1 MIVQEK
7 DALLHAIHSHFIV
20 SVTDGAGRIIDVNE
34 RFCGISGYTRAEL
47 LGQSHRL
54 VASGVHEPAF
64 WAGLWRAMGRGESW
78 HGEICN
84 RAKDGSVHW
93 LETVIAPFI
102 GGDGRVEKCVS
113 IRTDITA
120 AKRGVTAVNSAT
132 QANAAKSVFLA
143 NMSHEIRT
151 PLNIVIGLA
160 YLLRQTRMSG
170 EQAGFVAQINEAS
183 KLLLTVIT
191 DVLDLSKIE
200 AGELLIACAAFS
212 PAQLLESLRSLF
224 SAQAEARGISLE
236 FDLPAD
242 LPAALLGDATRLN
255 QILANLISNAI
266 KFTERGGVRVIVR
279 PIGASATGVTL
290 RFTVEDT
297 GIGIEPAALARLFT
311 PFVQVDESITRR
323 YGGTGLGLTI
333 VHRLTQLLGG
343 EVAVSS
349 TPGVG
354 SEFRVEL
361 EFAYAAPELL
371 IAAVP
376 APPARRGPGLA
387 GVRLL
392 VVDDND
398 VNLQVTRLILE
409 QNGAEVQLACNGQ
422 QAVDLIGAGP
432 GDFDVV
438 LMDVQMPVLDG
449 YEATRRVRTD
459 LGLAQLP
466 IIALTAGALSSERVR
481 AAAVGMNDFI
491 IKPFDAVTLVNI
503 VRRYAER
510 GRAAVEA
517 LAPVPA
523 PAASGSQQAPA
534 APTAP
539 VAPAAQ
545 AWPDIEDIDGAE
557 ARSRWCEDL
566 NLFRPMLEHFLGEF
580 ADIAA
585 TASCHSPD
593 GMAAL
598 AARLHKLKG
607 GACMLGA
614 KAVEQMA
621 AETEAACRANDAP
634 LAGQL
639 ATRLAARLERL
650 RASVAAA
657 FAGTRVEMPQS
668 VLADE
673 VELDPAALAALILL
687 LRQMRMSARDCFI
700 ALAPSLQGLLGAASF
715 LRVRTQI
722 DNLEFDEAADALEA
736 AAATRNTQTGP

>member
-1 MIVQEK
+1 MIAQEK
-7 DALLHAIHSHFIV
+7 DALLHAIDLHFIV
-20 SVTDGAGRIIDVNE
+20 SVTDDAGRIIDVNE
-34 RFCGISGYTRAEL
+34 RFCRISGYTRAEL

-64 WAGLWRAMGRGESW
+64 WAGLWRAMSNGESW

-93 LETVIAPFI
+93 LETVIAPLI
-102 GGDGRVEKCVS
+102 DGDGRVEKCVS

-120 AKRGVTAVNSAT
+120 AKLGVTAVDRAT

-200 AGELLIACAAFS
+200 AGELLIASEAFS
-212 PAQLLESLRSLF
+212 PAQLLESLGGLMSV
-224 SAQAEARGISLE
+224 QAEARGISLE
-236 FDLPAD
+236 FDLPHD
-242 LPAALLGDATRLN
+242 LPAALFGDAARLN

-343 EVAVSS
+343 EVNVSS

-354 SEFRVEL
+354 SEFRVVL
-361 EFAYAAPELL
+361 QFAYAAPELL
-371 IAAVP
+371 IAAEP
-376 APPARRGPGLA
+376 GPPARRGPGLA
-387 GVRLL
+387 GVRVL

-409 QNGAEVQLACNGQ
+409 QNGAQVQLACNGQ

-432 GDFDVV
+432 ADFDVV
-438 LMDVQMPVLDG
+438 LMDVQMPILDG

-491 IKPFDAVTLVNI
+491 IKPFDALTLVNM

-510 GRAAVEA
+510 GRTAVDA
-517 LAPVPA
+517 IAPVPA
-523 PAASGSQQAPA
+523 PV
-534 APTAP
+534 AP
-539 VAPAAQ
+539 VAPVAQ
-545 AWPDIEDIDGAE
+545 AAHVWPDIEDIDGAE

-585 TASCHSPD
+585 TASCHSP
-593 GMAAL
+593 GGLAAL

-650 RASVAAA
+650 RAAVAAA

-673 VELDPAALAALILL
+673 AELDPAALAALILL
-687 LRQMRMSARDCFI
+687 LRQMRMSARDSFI
-700 ALAPSLQGLLGAASF
+700 ALAPALQGLLGAAA
-715 LRVRTQI
+715 LRLVRTQI

-736 AAATRNTQTGP
+736 AAATRNTQTGS